1 MEQAQNHVGARRG
14 RRERTKELCHS
25 RCGSTEC
32 DSTCCYASSRIAHRW
47 TRLGAARQA
56 AAKEEEEEEEG
67 AGVEEVPFPF
77 SLRCN
82 ATPDD

>member
-1 MEQAQNHVGARRG
+1 M
-14 RRERTKELCHS
+14 
-25 RCGSTEC
+25 
-32 DSTCCYASSRIAHRW
+32 AHRW